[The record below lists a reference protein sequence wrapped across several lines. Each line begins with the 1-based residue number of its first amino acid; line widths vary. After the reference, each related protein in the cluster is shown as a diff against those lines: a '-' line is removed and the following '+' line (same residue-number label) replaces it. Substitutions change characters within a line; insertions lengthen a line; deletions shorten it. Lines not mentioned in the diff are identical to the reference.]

1 MFGAEPSDSPKLAS
15 LKMMSVVGVC
25 KALNGFGLAKYGGT
39 TGGEERRT
47 EVDDGRY
54 HAPRQVG
61 GLYR

>member
-1 MFGAEPSDSPKLAS
+1 MFGAEPSDSPKLVS

-25 KALNGFGLAKYGGT
+25 KALNGFGLAQVRRDYGG
-39 TGGEERRT
+39 GRRT